1 MSDHTQRVEP
11 ERADRTRPWP
21 VLVALGLAGSEVGIV
36 VGLGPVAV
44 AGLVVFAASIAGILA
59 DAGYVARPL
68 PFAAKTGAAFVA
80 VGAVLAAHG
89 TGTVPITPLEPLS
102 GLASRGAAM
111 VVAGFVTI
119 GGAGLLLTRRPAD
132 ERPDR

>member
-1 MSDHTQRVEP
+1 VSDHTQRIEP
-11 ERADRTRPWP
+11 ERADGARPWP

-44 AGLVVFAASIAGILA
+44 AGLVVFAASVAGLLA
-59 DAGYVARPL
+59 DAGYVDRPL

-80 VGAVLAAHG
+80 VGAILAAHG
-89 TGTVPITPLEPLS
+89 TGTVPIAPLEPLS
-102 GLASRGAAM
+102 GLASRGAAL
-111 VVAGFVTI
+111 VVAGVATI
-119 GGAGLLLTRRPAD
+119 GGAGVLRARQPAA